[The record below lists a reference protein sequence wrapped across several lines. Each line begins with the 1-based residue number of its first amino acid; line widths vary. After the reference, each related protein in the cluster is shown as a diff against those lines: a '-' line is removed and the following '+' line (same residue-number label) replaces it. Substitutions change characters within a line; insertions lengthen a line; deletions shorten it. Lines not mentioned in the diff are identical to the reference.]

1 MMVSTRDRVILEALG
16 ASFVCLGGP
25 ARSENTLA
33 LGCDDRAFAE
43 WADRH
48 RVKGVLVRPD
58 RFIAAR
64 LDPSRDLGVLLPFT
78 TALATARRAA
88 APRAAA

>member
-25 ARSENTLA
+25 ARSASTLA

-48 RVKGVLVRPD
+48 CVKGVLVRPD

-64 LDPSRDLGVLLPFT
+64 LDPGRDLSVLQPFAAVPT
-78 TALATARRAA
+78 AA
-88 APRAAA
+88 APRVAA